1 MNDIHPTAVI
11 DPSVKL
17 GKNVRIGAYT
27 VIQGDCEIGDDCWID
42 DNVKIGRWTTIGAR
56 SRIYFGAL
64 VGDDPQDHRFKEGV
78 RAYTR
83 IGCDTTI
90 REYVT
95 IHRSPFE
102 EQTTSVGDGTLLMA
116 FVHVGHD
123 ARIGSHVTAANHTS
137 FSGHVVVEDGAVLSG
152 FVLIHQFCRIGAIA
166 MIGGRTIIRQDIPPF
181 CMLAENEHIC
191 GPNVVGLRRNG
202 YDSDQRLVIRRII
215 KDYFFKQLNSS
226 NALDKIM
233 REYPDSAEARHFVD
247 FIRSTERG
255 IMPGDPALIALSG
268 NHLNDNDEERP

>member
-1 MNDIHPTAVI
+1 MNEIHPTAVI

-17 GKNVRIGAYT
+17 GKNVRIGPYT
-27 VIQGDCEIGDDCWID
+27 VIQGDCTIGDDVWID
-42 DNVKIGRWTTIGAR
+42 ANVKIGRWTTVGEG

-64 VGDDPQDHRFKEGV
+64 VGDDPQDHRFKEGT

-95 IHRSPFE
+95 IHRSPFPE
-102 EQTTSVGDGTLLMA
+102 GETTVGDGTLLMA

-123 ARIGSHVTAANHTS
+123 ARIGNRVTAANHTS
-137 FSGHVVVEDGAVLSG
+137 FSGHVVVGDGAVLSG
-152 FVLIHQFCRIGAIA
+152 FVLIHQFCRIGEIA
-166 MIGGRTIIRQDIPPF
+166 MVGGRTIIRQDIPPY

-202 YDSDQRLVIRRII
+202 FDPEQRAVIRRII
-215 KDYFFKQLNSS
+215 KDYFFRRLNAA
-226 NALDKIM
+226 NALEKIGQ
-233 REYPDSAEARHFVD
+233 EYPDSPEARCFVD
-247 FIRSTERG
+247 FIRRTERG
-255 IMPGDPALIALSG
+255 IMPGDPALIALGGS
-268 NHLNDNDEERP
+268 HLQDHEEEMN